1 MNDQAGPNISA
12 AQQILGN
19 MLARVT
25 ALYDTIND
33 DTLPPRLRQVQIGNL
48 GEDLEQLKKVMKY
61 E

>member
-12 AQQILGN
+12 AQAILGN
-19 MLARVT
+19 MLARIT

-33 DTLPPRLRQVQIGNL
+33 DTLLPRLRQVQIGNL

>member
-1 MNDQAGPNISA
+1 
-12 AQQILGN
+12 
-19 MLARVT
+19 MLARIT

-48 GEDLEQLKKVMKY
+48 GEDLEQLKKVIKY

>member
-12 AQQILGN
+12 AQAILGN
-19 MLARVT
+19 MLARIT

-33 DTLPPRLRQVQIGNL
+33 ETLPPRLRQVQIANL
-48 GEDLEQLKKVMKY
+48 GEDIEQLKKAMKY

>member
-12 AQQILGN
+12 AQAILGN
-19 MLARVT
+19 MLARIT

-33 DTLPPRLRQVQIGNL
+33 ETLPPRLRHIQIANL
-48 GEDLEQLKKVMKY
+48 GEDLEQLKKAITH